1 MDLDTEQPTT
11 FVELHILLY
20 MFNFVLF
27 PVLRSFR
34 VVDLWVGIVT
44 HVEPWASVQA

>member
-1 MDLDTEQPTT
+1 MDLDVEQPTT

-27 PVLRSFR
+27 SVLRSFR
-34 VVDLWVGIVT
+34 VGLWVGIVT